1 MNYNVVCKDLNGL
14 FVSNLRSTMECAG
27 RGSRTPCSGP
37 ATRRCRRCQAVAYCS
52 ISHQISHGN
61 VHKKECQRLEQ
72 QMKHANVVSDFPF
85 TFSEEA
91 TVQVRDKRE
100 TRCSFL
106 IKQGIHRVGMWTF
119 ECSCGE
125 SAAILDCSRLIK
137 GWNLSSALCPCREP
151 PAPLIKLL
159 SGWKEYYEW
168 RCIPLYSP
176 VALLLHWPMTLY
188 WSIKLAAQGN
198 LIPEISNQLCIH
210 YLGPEKELHQ
220 LAVFSELHAVFPDV
234 RIHIDL
240 VGPAI
245 PEERNGERIELRDY
259 AHCTETY
266 CKCKCSMESFGPM
279 SLQSGSS
286 AITLKLHAG
295 YYHDSYKDL
304 MKGSPP
310 NLIIAPNAGVAA
322 YRSWLQ
328 TELIKEITV
337 PAFFSDYCEEACNL
351 AISCIT
357 SVTEASPTVPIQL
370 NPFRQPRAVEDSAL
384 FLPCY
389 SNCFIFGI

>member
-1 MNYNVVCKDLNGL
+1 
-14 FVSNLRSTMECAG
+14 MECAG

-52 ISHQISHGN
+52 ISHQVSHGN

-72 QMKHANVVSDFPF
+72 QMKHAHVVSDFPF
-85 TFSEEA
+85 RFSEEA
-91 TVQVRDKRE
+91 TMQVCDKRE

-106 IKQGIHRVGMWTF
+106 IKQGVHRIGMWMF
-119 ECSCGE
+119 ECSCGA
-125 SAAILDCSRLIK
+125 STGRFDCSRLMK
-137 GWNLSSALCPCREP
+137 DWNLSITLCPCREP
-151 PAPLIKLL
+151 STPLPKSL

-176 VALLLHWPMTLY
+176 VALLLHWSLTLY
-188 WSIKLAAQGN
+188 WALKLAVQGN
-198 LIPEISNQLCIH
+198 LIPEISNELRIH

-240 VGPAI
+240 VGPAV

-259 AHCTETY
+259 AHCTETN
-266 CKCKCSMESFGPM
+266 CKCKCSAESFGPT
-279 SLQSGSS
+279 SLQSGYS
-286 AITLKLHAG
+286 AVTLKLHNG
-295 YYHDSYKDL
+295 YYHDCYKDL
-304 MKGSPP
+304 MKDTPP

-322 YRSWLQ
+322 YRCWLQ
-328 TELIKEITV
+328 TIELINEIKV

-351 AISCIT
+351 ATSCIS
-357 SVTEASPTVPIQL
+357 SVTGTSPTIPIQL
-370 NPFRQPRAVEDSAL
+370 NPFRQPLAVEDSAL

>member
-1 MNYNVVCKDLNGL
+1 
-14 FVSNLRSTMECAG
+14 MECAG

-37 ATRRCRRCQAVAYCS
+37 STRRCRRCQAVAYCS
-52 ISHQISHGN
+52 ISHQVSHGN

-72 QMKHANVVSDFPF
+72 QMKHAHVVSDFPF

-91 TVQVRDKRE
+91 TMQVCDKRE

-106 IKQGIHRVGMWTF
+106 IKQGVHRIGMWTF
-119 ECSCGE
+119 ECSCGA
-125 SAAILDCSRLIK
+125 STGIFDCSRLMK
-137 GWNLSSALCPCREP
+137 GWNLSSTLCPCREP
-151 PAPLIKLL
+151 STPLPKLL

-176 VALLLHWPMTLY
+176 VALLLHWPLTLY
-188 WSIKLAAQGN
+188 WAIKLAAQGN
-198 LIPEISNQLCIH
+198 LIPEISNELHIH

-220 LAVFSELHAVFPDV
+220 LAVFSELLAVFPDV

-240 VGPAI
+240 VGPAV

-259 AHCTETY
+259 AHCTETN
-266 CKCKCSMESFGPM
+266 CKCTCPTKSFGPM

-286 AITLKLHAG
+286 GITLTLHSG
-295 YYHDSYKDL
+295 YYHGCYNDL
-304 MKGSPP
+304 MKGTPP
-310 NLIIAPNAGVAA
+310 NLVIAPNAGVAA

-328 TELIKEITV
+328 TIELIKEIKV

-351 AISCIT
+351 ATSCIS
-357 SVTEASPTVPIQL
+357 SVTGASPTIPIQL
-370 NPFRQPRAVEDSAL
+370 NPFRQPLAVEDSAL

>member
-1 MNYNVVCKDLNGL
+1 
-14 FVSNLRSTMECAG
+14 MECAG
-27 RGSRTPCSGP
+27 RGSQTPCSGP

-52 ISHQISHGN
+52 ISHQVSHGN

-72 QMKHANVVSDFPF
+72 QMKHAHAVSDFPF

-91 TVQVRDKRE
+91 TVQVCDKQE

-106 IKQGIHRVGMWTF
+106 IKQGVHRVGMWMF
-119 ECSCGE
+119 ECSCGV
-125 SAAILDCSRLIK
+125 SAAIMDSSRLIK
-137 GWNLSSALCPCREP
+137 GWNLSSTLCPCREP
-151 PAPLIKLL
+151 YTPLPKLL

-176 VALLLHWPMTLY
+176 VALLLHWPLTLY
-188 WSIKLAAQGN
+188 WAIKLAVQGN
-198 LIPEISNQLCIH
+198 LIPEIHTELRIH

-234 RIHIDL
+234 RIQIDL

-259 AHCTETY
+259 AHCTETN
-266 CKCKCSMESFGPM
+266 CKCKFSTESFGPT

-286 AITLKLHAG
+286 AINLKLHAG
-295 YYHDSYKDL
+295 YYHDCYKDL

-310 NLIIAPNAGVAA
+310 NLIIAPNAGIAA
-322 YRSWLQ
+322 YRSWLP
-328 TELIKEITV
+328 TIELIKEIKV

-351 AISCIT
+351 ATSCLS
-357 SVTEASPTVPIQL
+357 SVTGASPTIPIQL
-370 NPFRQPRAVEDSAL
+370 NPFRQPLAVEDSAL
-384 FLPCY
+384 LLPCY